1 MPCSRQA
8 AATREIHNYSIHNTN
23 TPLLHKHTSKSLH
36 LSEKEQWVYGFIIL
50 LTMDNA
56 ELWTQRTTELNLI
69 NKGSVDDITD
79 LTVLML
85 RRLAFLA
92 LEAYTKALRTAR
104 TAKL

>member
-8 AATREIHNYSIHNTN
+8 AATREIHNYSTRQ
-23 TPLLHKHTSKSLH
+23 TPLLHHYYTI
-36 LSEKEQWVYGFIIL
+36 IIL
-50 LTMDNA
+50 IILYKHPFESA
-56 ELWTQRTTELNLI
+56 ELWAHRTTELNLQG
-69 NKGSVDDITD
+69 NITD

-85 RRLAFLA
+85 RRLDFLA